1 MNAVLYARVSTEEQ
15 TEGYSIDAQRRA
27 FQALCEAKGWTPY
40 YEYIEAGKSAH
51 TDDIRKRPVFKQA
64 IDDALAGQYNV
75 LVVHKIDRFSR
86 NLRVTLEYFDKL
98 GKAGIGFVS
107 IENQIDYSTSQGKFM
122 LSIQGALAELYSDN
136 LSEETKKGW
145 AERKAQGLYC
155 GLLPFGAMKG
165 EDGVPVPHPDT
176 YPGLVMAFELAAQG
190 KSDSRAAQALNAAG
204 YRTVGN
210 RGSRPFSSDTV
221 RGMLTNKFYIG
232 LLPDTNGGWIE
243 AKHEPCIS
251 RELWNQVQQARERN
265 RKGPITVPKGRSFS
279 SLTGLAFCSYCK
291 GRLNI
296 AEVVN
301 GRRRMAC
308 STRAKGWEC
317 SQKSGY
323 LDIYESQLEEYLRSF
338 HIPEDYREKILEAHR
353 KLQVAYDDIDSQRA
367 RLEMRLERLKELY
380 GWGDIAR
387 EEYLTERDA
396 IRSEL
401 SQLSPLEEQD
411 GSLSKLA
418 QFLTNVA
425 DAWHEAKQEQRN
437 RLARC
442 LFQEVWIKDREV
454 IAVKPQPELR
464 PFFDLNYEEMQKKLS
479 QDFGKKRPR
488 WGSGPR
494 YLA

>member
-1 MNAVLYARVSTEEQ
+1 MKNSTARKLEQIPTGYLIMGVDPHKKKHAVVAMTQDAVVHCKFKVVNSRRGYEELLERSRSQMTATGCRGVMYA
-15 TEGYSIDAQRRA
+15 
-27 FQALCEAKGWTPY
+27 
-40 YEYIEAGKSAH
+40 IEAASH
-51 TDDIRKRPVFKQA
+51 FW
-64 IDDALAGQYNV
+64 
-75 LVVHKIDRFSR
+75 R
-86 NLRVTLEYFDKL
+86 NLAYFLEKQGVPFRLINPFTLKRRRE
-98 GKAGIGFVS
+98 G
-107 IENQIDYSTSQGKFM
+107 
-122 LSIQGALAELYSDN
+122 
-136 LSEETKKGW
+136 
-145 AERKAQGLYC
+145 R
-155 GLLPFGAMKG
+155 
-165 EDGVPVPHPDT
+165 DGVPVPHPDT

-190 KSDSRAAQALNAAG
+190 KSDGRVAQALNVAG

-221 RGMLTNKFYIG
+221 RGMVTNKFYIG
-232 LLPDTNGGWIE
+232 LLPDGNGGWIE
-243 AKHEPCIS
+243 AQHEPFTS

-265 RKGPITVPKGRSFS
+265 RKGPITVPKGRSIS
-279 SLTGLAFCSYCK
+279 SLTGLAFCAYCK
-291 GRLNI
+291 GRINI

-317 SQKSGY
+317 SQKSAY

-338 HIPEDYREKILEAHR
+338 HIPEDYREKIVEAHR

-367 RLEMRLERLKELY
+367 RLEMRLGRLKELY

-401 SQLSPLEEQD
+401 AQLSPLEERD
-411 GSLSKLA
+411 GGLDKLA

-425 DAWHEAKQEQRN
+425 DAWHEANQEQRN
-437 RLARC
+437 GIARC

-464 PFFDLNYEEMQKKLS
+464 PFFDLNYEEMQRKLS

-488 WGSGPR
+488 WDSNPR
-494 YLA
+494 SSA